1 MGFWKSFGKVVG
13 KTALTIAMPGAVAG
27 YEYQKQKAIGEAM
40 TEFDEAM
47 DALFRHLAAFN
58 ERDEWS
64 ELLVVVRNIVVG
76 CLTNKKTRD
85 KILSESNPN
94 ERAKTCCE
102 MALGATDADVLQ
114 HFAQEKNVDLN
125 LLKGVL
131 IMQLSLCDQLDK
143 CLLETGTVGMEENV
157 MRLIFDM
164 VCTRLPIVSAKISA
178 RNNNDVNKVFNE
190 VLGTI
195 FSVDESNEIP
205 RVCKA
210 LCEENKVSYETMRAR
225 FGKYV

>member
-1 MGFWKSFGKVVG
+1 
-13 KTALTIAMPGAVAG
+13 
-27 YEYQKQKAIGEAM
+27 
-40 TEFDEAM
+40 
-47 DALFRHLAAFN
+47 
-58 ERDEWS
+58 
-64 ELLVVVRNIVVG
+64 
-76 CLTNKKTRD
+76 
-85 KILSESNPN
+85 
-94 ERAKTCCE
+94 
-102 MALGATDADVLQ
+102 
-114 HFAQEKNVDLN
+114 
-125 LLKGVL
+125 
-131 IMQLSLCDQLDK
+131 
-143 CLLETGTVGMEENV
+143 

>member
-47 DALFRHLAAFN
+47 DALFRHLAAFD

-164 VCTRLPIVSAKISA
+164 VCTRLPIVSAKISD

-225 FGKYV
+225 FGKCV